1 MNQNKQKWRNAIKSL
16 IALTRQIW
24 TINKKLKLAKLIGE
38 NLTLFEKPFLRLW
51 DTGSMISIIRASNL
65 KETFPEM
72 SKV

>member
-16 IALTRQIW
+16 IALTRQLW

-38 NLTLFEKPFLRLW
+38 NITLFEEPFLRLW
-51 DTGSMISIIRASNL
+51 DTGSMISIIGASNL